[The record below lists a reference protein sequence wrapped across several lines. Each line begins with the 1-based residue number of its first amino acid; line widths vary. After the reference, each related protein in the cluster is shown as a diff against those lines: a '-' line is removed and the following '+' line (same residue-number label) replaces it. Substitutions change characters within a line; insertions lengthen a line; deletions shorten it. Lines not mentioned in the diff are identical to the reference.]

1 MMRSLWTGFRGS
13 RANAALIIGTI
24 ATGMAAVT
32 LVYAILDAVLLRP
45 LPYAE
50 ASRLSVVWTHGNK
63 KAQILSSP
71 ARLADMARDAK
82 RWESISGYYT
92 ENMNLV
98 SVNGNRLSAPERL
111 YAVRTLPGFARSIG
125 LQPRLGRAPEGKEE
139 NFGGPKTLVVSDSF
153 WRSYMNSSPNA
164 IGQTVTLNSD
174 TYTVAGVAPE
184 GFRFPD
190 AKTMV
195 YVPGQMHPNLLQ
207 ARGARFLVGLGLR
220 RAGVSPEEGAAELEA
235 LARVYGEKYG
245 VEEANYGMGV
255 EDPRSYLV
263 GRNTERSIWLLSGA
277 VLLLLGI
284 ATVNAANLMLARG
297 VARQRD
303 HAVRIA
309 IGADRGRI
317 LREVVGEGIALS
329 LMGGT
334 LGAFLSWW
342 ALEVV
347 LRYWKSL
354 PTFRDPQLDWRVMA
368 SALAVS
374 ACAGILCSIAPA
386 WTSARQDALETL
398 RTGARGVGSLGGTRW
413 RHALVAGEVAL
424 CFVLL
429 AGAIA
434 LSQSLSKLEA
444 VPLGFARTELLSF
457 GVAIPWE
464 ASPEQR
470 MSFFRELRNKFAESP
485 LVKNVVYADWR
496 PLDAPMRFGVRTE
509 ANLRVNVP
517 SVNVSEGYFEAL
529 GIPLLRGRSF
539 GPRDVAGRERVAV
552 LSQSA
557 ARLLFGD
564 EDPIGKRFY
573 QQWDREERPRTVIG
587 VVGDTTVDAKQG
599 PSAMKY
605 ETSQDDQWPSPVFFV
620 ETRVETRGD
629 TAAVLADLRGRLRE
643 LNPARAIHGVETL
656 QAHVDAKRAEPRL
669 NFILVS
675 LFGGAAAL
683 LAFLGLFGVLSW
695 YVAQRKGEIGVRA
708 ALGATPSNIAAL
720 ILRQGLA
727 PSLWGGAAGVAMGA
741 CALRAAERSLYQADA
756 RLACAYAAAAIFTL
770 AMLALALPAWRA
782 SRINPL
788 EALRED

>member
-45 LPYAE
+45 LPYAG
-50 ASRLSVVWTHGNK
+50 ASRLSVVWTLGDK

-71 ARLADMARDAK
+71 ARLRDMARDAK
-82 RWESISGYYT
+82 RWESISGFYS

-125 LQPRLGRAPEGKEE
+125 LQPRLGRAPEGNEE

-153 WRSYMNSSPNA
+153 WRSYMNANPSA
-164 IGQTVTLNSD
+164 VGQTITLNSD
-174 TYTVAGVAPE
+174 TYTVAGVAPV

-190 AKTMV
+190 ARTMV
-195 YVPGQMHPNLLQ
+195 YVPGQLHPNLLQ

-220 RAGVSPEEGAAELEA
+220 REGVSAGEGAAELEA
-235 LARVYGEKYG
+235 LARGYGKKYG
-245 VEEANYGMGV
+245 VEEASYGMGV

-263 GRNTERSIWLLSGA
+263 GRGTERSIWLLSGA

-309 IGADRGRI
+309 IGADRSRI
-317 LREVVGEGIALS
+317 LREVVGEGMALS
-329 LMGGT
+329 VMGGA

-342 ALEVV
+342 ALEIV

-368 SALAVS
+368 ITLLIAG
-374 ACAGILCSIAPA
+374 CAGILCSIAPA
-386 WTSARQDALETL
+386 LASARQDALETL
-398 RTGARGVGSLGGTRW
+398 RTGARGVGSVGGARW
-413 RHALVAGEVAL
+413 RHALIGGEVAL

-429 AGAIA
+429 AGSIA

-464 ASPEQR
+464 TSPGQR
-470 MSFFRELRNKFAESP
+470 MSFFRQLRNKLAESP

-529 GIPLLRGRSF
+529 GIPLIRGRAF
-539 GPRDVAGRERVAV
+539 GPQDLAGRERVAV

-564 EDPIGKRFY
+564 EDPIGKRFF

-599 PSAMKY
+599 PTAMKY

-620 ETRVETRGD
+620 ETRGD
-629 TAAVLADLRGRLRE
+629 RAVALAELRNRLRE
-643 LNPARAIHGVETL
+643 FNPARAIHGVESL
-656 QAHVDAKRAEPRL
+656 QTYVDGKRAEPRL

-708 ALGATPSNIAAL
+708 ALGATPSHIAAL

-727 PSLWGGAAGVAMGA
+727 PSLWGGAAGVAMGVW
-741 CALRAAERSLYQADA
+741 ALRAAERSLYQADP
-756 RLACAYAAAAIFTL
+756 RLACAYAAAAIL
-770 AMLALALPAWRA
+770 ALALLALALPAWRA

-788 EALRED
+788 QALRED